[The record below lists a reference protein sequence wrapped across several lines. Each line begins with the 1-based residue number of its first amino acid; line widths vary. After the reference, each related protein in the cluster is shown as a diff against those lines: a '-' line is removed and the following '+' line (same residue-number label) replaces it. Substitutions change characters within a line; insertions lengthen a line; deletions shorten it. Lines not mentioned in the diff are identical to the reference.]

1 MDPGRIDFLV
11 DIAYGVL
18 IFVAIVLIRRGRRQG
33 RTRRPGEG
41 VGRELLI
48 AVGIVVTSIVVL

>member
-1 MDPGRIDFLV
+1 MNPGRIDFLV

-41 VGRELLI
+41 VGRGRCR
-48 AVGIVVTSIVVL
+48 VSFPVLPLMGV